1 MPPLSASIMTT
12 DSNYALPGL
21 RHALSLA
28 AALVLS
34 VVLPAQTPAHLPVET
49 LFAEAEISS
58 VQVSPDGNKLAFLTT
73 LASGKVGI
81 ALMHLDTGKIEPL
94 VGAKDENYE
103 GFFWKGSDWIVFGG
117 DIGGNESSALRSIS
131 LSKRKVVPLADS
143 YDERFADRA
152 NAAGIVD
159 ELKFAPHHLLVS
171 GPKSAGSFNGAIWKL
186 DIRTGERRSATGY
199 EPKADTQEIA
209 VDNSGVVR
217 ARSYLLGA
225 KAIFEV
231 RPTAE
236 DGFVK
241 VAEFPA
247 NEPKWSFR
255 RFAADNETLYLITN
269 DQTDTGALHTFNVRT
284 RQLSPVL
291 FHTPKGE
298 IGSVLLS
305 WDRSKFYGVSFETDK
320 VHYSFADQGR
330 ANLQQT
336 IDASLPGTHNTVT
349 SISEDEKV
357 VIVLASSD
365 RDPGTYYVLN
375 LRQPAL
381 KMIGKINSRIKPAD
395 MRPMEPIS
403 FQARD
408 GLTLHG
414 YLTRPA
420 GSEGK
425 PGPLI
430 INPHG
435 GPFGPRDQW
444 GFNRE
449 VQLLANR
456 GYAVLQVNYRGSGG
470 YGYSFQ
476 KAGQRE
482 WGGKMQDDLSDGV
495 KWAIAQGIADPDR
508 VAIYGASYGGYAALA
523 GVTFTPELYCCA
535 INYVGVSDL
544 NLITSWAKGR
554 AGRGNDMF
562 YREWVGDDKEY
573 KFSRSPV
580 NFVERIRVPTLHAYG
595 YNDPRVEIENWTRLE
610 PKLKQYGKTYEIIIQ
625 GDEGHGFRN
634 EAGRIGYYARLEAF
648 LGKYMGGG
656 NSSTR
661 LGPLKVLELPA
672 KEKKN

>member
-1 MPPLSASIMTT
+1 MPNPPHI
-12 DSNYALPGL
+12 
-21 RHALSLA
+21 ALSRLWQA
-28 AALVLS
+28 VCLTAVFAFPII
-34 VVLPAQTPAHLPVET
+34 LPAQIPARLPVEA
-49 LFAEAEISS
+49 LFAEPDISS
-58 VQVSPDGNKLAFLTT
+58 VQISPDGTKIAFLSTLTT
-73 LASGKVGI
+73 GKVGI
-81 ALMHLDTGKIEPL
+81 ALMHLDTGKVEPL

-103 GFFWKGSDWIVFGG
+103 GFFWKGNEWIVFGG

-131 LSKRKVVPLADS
+131 LSKRKVIELADS

-152 NAAGIVD
+152 NAASLIND
-159 ELKFAPHHLLVS
+159 LKFAPYHLLVA
-171 GPKSAGSFNGAIWKL
+171 GPKGRGSFYGAVWKL
-186 DIRTGERRSATGY
+186 DIRTGERRSAAGY
-199 EPKADTQEIA
+199 YPQEDTQDLA
-209 VDNSGVVR
+209 VDNNGVIR
-217 ARSYLLGA
+217 GRSYLLGD
-225 KAIFEV
+225 KVIFEV
-231 RPTAE
+231 RPTPE
-236 DGFVK
+236 DSFVK

-247 NEPKWSFR
+247 NDPKWSFR
-255 RFAADNETLYLITN
+255 NFAADNETLYLVTT

-298 IGSVLLS
+298 ISSVLLS

-320 VHYSFADQGR
+320 VSTSFADQGR
-330 ANLQQT
+330 ANLQGT
-336 IDASLPGTHNTVT
+336 IDASLPGTYNRIT

-357 VIVLASSD
+357 MVVLASSD

-381 KMIGKINSRIKPAD
+381 KMIGKVNSRIKPAD
-395 MRPMEPIS
+395 MRPMEPVT

-420 GSEGK
+420 GSEGN
-425 PGPLI
+425 PGSLI

-435 GPFGPRDQW
+435 GPFGPRDSW
-444 GFNRE
+444 GFNPE

-456 GYAVLQVNYRGSGG
+456 GYAVLQINYRGSGG

-482 WGGKMQDDLSDGV
+482 WGGKMQDDLTDGV
-495 KWAIAQGIADPDR
+495 KWAIAQGIADPNR
-508 VAIYGASYGGYAALA
+508 VAIYGGSYGGYAALV
-523 GVTFTPELYCCA
+523 GVTFTPDLYCCA

-562 YREWVGDDKEY
+562 YREWVGDDKDY
-573 KFSRSPV
+573 KSNRSPV

-595 YNDPRVEIENWTRLE
+595 YNDPRVEIEHWTRLE
-610 PKLKQYGKTYEIIIQ
+610 SKLKQFNKTYEIIIQ

-634 EAGRIGYYARLEAF
+634 EAGRVGYYARLEAF
-648 LGKYMGGG
+648 LAKHMQG
-656 NSSTR
+656 NKT
-661 LGPLKVLELPA
+661 A
-672 KEKKN
+672 KEKSN

>member
-1 MPPLSASIMTT
+1 MT
-12 DSNYALPGL
+12 
-21 RHALSLA
+21 
-28 AALVLS
+28 
-34 VVLPAQTPAHLPVET
+34 AQAVSRVPVEAF
-49 LFAEAEISS
+49 FAEADISS
-58 VQVSPDGNKLAFLTT
+58 VQVSPDGKSLAFLTT
-73 LASGKVGI
+73 LGTGKVGI
-81 ALMHLDTGKIEPL
+81 ALMHLDTGKVEPL

-103 GFFWKGSDWIVFGG
+103 GFFWKNSDWIVFGG

-131 LSKRKVVPLADS
+131 LSKRKVIALADS

-152 NAAGIVD
+152 NSAQIVD
-159 ELKFAPHHLLVS
+159 ELKLHPHHLLVS
-171 GPKSAGSFNGAIWKL
+171 GPKSQGSFNFALWKL
-186 DIRTGERRSATGY
+186 DIRTGERRPALGY
-199 EPKADTQEIA
+199 EPKEDTQEVA
-209 VDNSGVVR
+209 VDNNGVVR

-225 KAIFEV
+225 KTIYEV
-231 RPTAE
+231 RPSAE
-236 DGFVK
+236 EGFVK
-241 VAEFPA
+241 VAEFAA
-247 NEPKWSFR
+247 NDPKWSFR
-255 RFAADNETLYLITN
+255 RFAADNETLYLITS

-298 IGSVLLS
+298 IGSVLMS

-320 VHYSFADQGR
+320 VYYSFADQGR

-336 IDASLPGTHNTVT
+336 IDASLPGTHNVVA

-357 VIVLASSD
+357 VVVRASSD
-365 RDPGTYYVLN
+365 RDPGTYYLLN
-375 LRQPAL
+375 LRQPSL
-381 KMIGKINSRIKPAD
+381 KQIGKVNPRINPAE
-395 MRPMEPIS
+395 MRPMEPIT

-420 GSEGK
+420 GAEGK

-444 GFNRE
+444 GFNPE

-456 GYAVLQVNYRGSGG
+456 GYAVLQINYRGSGG
-470 YGYSFQ
+470 YGYSFM

-482 WGGKMQDDLSDGV
+482 WGGKMQDDLTDGV

-508 VAIYGASYGGYAALA
+508 VAIYGGSYGGYAALA

-544 NLITSWAKGR
+544 NLITSWARGR
-554 AGRGNDMF
+554 AGRGSDMF

-573 KFSRSPV
+573 KYNRSPV

-595 YNDPRVEIENWTRLE
+595 YNDPRVVIENWTRLE
-610 PKLKQYGKTYEIIIQ
+610 AKLKQYNKPYEIIIQ
-625 GDEGHGFRN
+625 GNEGHGFRN
-634 EAGRIGYYARLEAF
+634 EAGRIDYYARLEAF
-648 LGKYMGGG
+648 LAKHMDGK
-656 NSSTR
+656 NASTR
-661 LGPLKVLELPA
+661 LGPLKVLEMPA
-672 KEKKN
+672 KEKTN

>member
-1 MPPLSASIMTT
+1 MPNSPHIAFSRLWQAV
-12 DSNYALPGL
+12 
-21 RHALSLA
+21 SLTA
-28 AALVLS
+28 VF
-34 VVLPAQTPAHLPVET
+34 VFPITLPAQIPARLPVEA
-49 LFAEAEISS
+49 LFAEPDISS
-58 VQVSPDGNKLAFLTT
+58 VQISPDGTKIAFLSTLTT
-73 LASGKVGI
+73 GKVGI
-81 ALMHLDTGKIEPL
+81 ALMHLDTGKVEPL

-103 GFFWKGSDWIVFGG
+103 GFFWKGNEWIVFGG

-131 LSKRKVVPLADS
+131 LGKRKVIELADS

-152 NAAGIVD
+152 NAASLIND
-159 ELKFAPHHLLVS
+159 LKFAPYHLLVA
-171 GPKSAGSFNGAIWKL
+171 GPKSRGSFYGAVWKL
-186 DIRTGERRSATGY
+186 DIRTGERRSAAGY
-199 EPKADTQEIA
+199 YPQEDTQDLA
-209 VDNSGVVR
+209 VDNNGVIR
-217 ARSYLLGA
+217 GRSYLLGD
-225 KAIFEV
+225 KVIFEV
-231 RPTAE
+231 RPTPE
-236 DGFVK
+236 DSFVK

-247 NEPKWSFR
+247 NDPKWSFR
-255 RFAADNETLYLITN
+255 NFAADNETLYLVTT

-298 IGSVLLS
+298 ISSVLLS

-320 VHYSFADQGR
+320 VSNSFADQGR
-330 ANLQQT
+330 ANLQGT
-336 IDASLPGTHNTVT
+336 IDASLPGTYNRIT

-357 VIVLASSD
+357 MVVLASSD

-381 KMIGKINSRIKPAD
+381 KMIGKVNSRIKPAD
-395 MRPMEPIS
+395 MRPMEPVT

-420 GSEGK
+420 GSEGN
-425 PGPLI
+425 PGSLI

-435 GPFGPRDQW
+435 GPFGPRDSW
-444 GFNRE
+444 GFNPE

-456 GYAVLQVNYRGSGG
+456 GYAVLQINYRGSGG

-482 WGGKMQDDLSDGV
+482 WGGKMQDDLTDGV
-495 KWAIAQGIADPDR
+495 KWAIAQGIADPNR
-508 VAIYGASYGGYAALA
+508 VAIYGGSYGGYAALV
-523 GVTFTPELYCCA
+523 GVTFTPDLYCCA

-562 YREWVGDDKEY
+562 YREWVGDDKDY
-573 KFSRSPV
+573 KSNRSPV

-595 YNDPRVEIENWTRLE
+595 YNDPRVEIEHWTRLE
-610 PKLKQYGKTYEIIIQ
+610 SKLKQFNKTYEIIIQ

-634 EAGRIGYYARLEAF
+634 EAGRVGYYARLEAF
-648 LGKYMGGG
+648 LAKHMQG
-656 NSSTR
+656 NNT
-661 LGPLKVLELPA
+661 A
-672 KEKKN
+672 KEKSN

>member
-1 MPPLSASIMTT
+1 MPTQHHPSSCPAWRAISIAAILILSAVT
-12 DSNYALPGL
+12 
-21 RHALSLA
+21 
-28 AALVLS
+28 
-34 VVLPAQTPAHLPVET
+34 AQAVSRVPVEAF
-49 LFAEAEISS
+49 FAEADISS
-58 VQVSPDGNKLAFLTT
+58 VQVSPDGKSLAFLTT
-73 LASGKVGI
+73 LGTGKVGI
-81 ALMHLDTGKIEPL
+81 ALMHLDTGKVEPL

-103 GFFWKGSDWIVFGG
+103 GFFWKNSDWIVFGG

-131 LSKRKVVPLADS
+131 LSKRKVIALADS

-152 NAAGIVD
+152 NSAQIVD
-159 ELKFAPHHLLVS
+159 ELKLHPHHLLVS
-171 GPKSAGSFNGAIWKL
+171 GPKSQGSFNFSLWKL
-186 DIRTGERRSATGY
+186 DIRTGERRPALGY
-199 EPKADTQEIA
+199 EPKEDTQEVA
-209 VDNSGVVR
+209 VDNNGVVR

-225 KAIFEV
+225 KTIYEV
-231 RPTAE
+231 RPSAE
-236 DGFVK
+236 EGFVK
-241 VAEFPA
+241 VAEFAA
-247 NEPKWSFR
+247 NDPKWSFR
-255 RFAADNETLYLITN
+255 RFAADNETLYLITS

-298 IGSVLLS
+298 IGSVLMS

-320 VHYSFADQGR
+320 VYYSFADQGR

-336 IDASLPGTHNTVT
+336 IDASLPGTHNVVT

-357 VIVLASSD
+357 VVVRASSD
-365 RDPGTYYVLN
+365 RDPGTYYLLN
-375 LRQPAL
+375 LRQPSL
-381 KMIGKINSRIKPAD
+381 KQIGKVNPRINPAE
-395 MRPMEPIS
+395 MRPMEPIT

-420 GSEGK
+420 GAEGK

-444 GFNRE
+444 GFNPE

-456 GYAVLQVNYRGSGG
+456 GYAVLQINYRGSGG
-470 YGYSFQ
+470 YGYSFM

-482 WGGKMQDDLSDGV
+482 WGGKMQDDLTDGV

-508 VAIYGASYGGYAALA
+508 VAIYGGSYGGYAALA

-544 NLITSWAKGR
+544 NLITSWARGR
-554 AGRGNDMF
+554 AGRGSDMF

-573 KFSRSPV
+573 KYNRSPV

-595 YNDPRVEIENWTRLE
+595 YNDPRVVIENWTRLE
-610 PKLKQYGKTYEIIIQ
+610 AKLKQYNKPYEIIIQ
-625 GDEGHGFRN
+625 GNEGHGFRN
-634 EAGRIGYYARLEAF
+634 EAGRIDYYARLEAF
-648 LGKYMGGG
+648 LAKHMDGK
-656 NSSTR
+656 NASTR
-661 LGPLKVLELPA
+661 LGPLKVLEMPA
-672 KEKKN
+672 KEKTN

>member
-1 MPPLSASIMTT
+1 MPIPHHYASAILWRTLSVA
-12 DSNYALPGL
+12 AAF
-21 RHALSLA
+21 ALSL
-28 AALVLS
+28 
-34 VVLPAQTPAHLPVET
+34 VLPARAAPRVPVEAF
-49 LFAEAEISS
+49 FAEPDISS
-58 VQVSPDGNKLAFLTT
+58 VQVSPDGKSLAFLTT
-73 LASGKVGI
+73 LGTGKVGI
-81 ALMHLDTGKIEPL
+81 AMMNLATGEVKPL

-103 GFFWKGSDWIVFGG
+103 GFFWKNSDWIVFGG

-131 LSKRKVVPLADS
+131 LSKRKVIALADS

-152 NAAGIVD
+152 NSAQIVD
-159 ELKFAPHHLLVS
+159 ELKFHPHHLLVS
-171 GPKSAGSFNGAIWKL
+171 GPKSQGSYNFALWKL
-186 DIRTGERRSATGY
+186 DIRTGERRPALGY
-199 EPKADTQEIA
+199 EPKEDTQEVA
-209 VDNSGVVR
+209 VDNNGVIR
-217 ARSYLLGA
+217 ARSYLLGT
-225 KAIFEV
+225 KTIYEV
-231 RPTAE
+231 RPGAE
-236 DGFVK
+236 EGFVK
-241 VAEFPA
+241 VAEFEA
-247 NEPKWSFR
+247 NDPKWSFR
-255 RFAADNETLYLITN
+255 RFAADNETLYLVTS
-269 DQTDTGALHTFNVRT
+269 DRTDTGALHTFNVRT

-298 IGSVLLS
+298 ISSVLLS

-320 VHYSFADQGR
+320 VYYSFADQGR

-336 IDASLPGTHNTVT
+336 IDASLPGTHNVVT

-357 VIVLASSD
+357 VVVLATSD
-365 RDPGTYYVLN
+365 RDPGTYYLLN

-381 KMIGKINSRIKPAD
+381 KQIGKINARINPAE
-395 MRPMEPIS
+395 MRPMEPIT

-444 GFNRE
+444 GFNPE

-456 GYAVLQVNYRGSGG
+456 GYAVLQINYRGSGG

-482 WGGKMQDDLSDGV
+482 WGGKMQDDLTDAV
-495 KWAIAQGIADPDR
+495 KWAIAQGVADPNR
-508 VAIYGASYGGYAALA
+508 VAIYGGSYGGYAALA

-544 NLITSWAKGR
+544 NLITSWARGR
-554 AGRGNDMF
+554 AGRGSDMF

-573 KFSRSPV
+573 KFNRSPL

-595 YNDPRVEIENWTRLE
+595 YNDPRVVIENWTRLE
-610 PKLKQYGKTYEIIIQ
+610 SKLKQYNKPYEIIIQ

-648 LGKYMGGG
+648 LAKHMDGK
-656 NSSTR
+656 NPSTR
-661 LGPLKVLELPA
+661 LGPLKVLEMPA
-672 KEKKN
+672 KEKTN

>member
-1 MPPLSASIMTT
+1 MPTQHHPSSCPAWRAISIAAILILSAVT
-12 DSNYALPGL
+12 
-21 RHALSLA
+21 
-28 AALVLS
+28 
-34 VVLPAQTPAHLPVET
+34 AQAVSRVPVEAF
-49 LFAEAEISS
+49 FAEADISS
-58 VQVSPDGNKLAFLTT
+58 VQVSPDGKSLAFLTT
-73 LASGKVGI
+73 LGTGKVGI
-81 ALMHLDTGKIEPL
+81 ALMHLDTGKVEPL

-103 GFFWKGSDWIVFGG
+103 GFFWKNSDWIVFGG

-131 LSKRKVVPLADS
+131 LSKRKVIALADS

-152 NAAGIVD
+152 NSAQIVD
-159 ELKFAPHHLLVS
+159 ELKLHPHHLLVS
-171 GPKSAGSFNGAIWKL
+171 GPKSQGSFNFALWKL
-186 DIRTGERRSATGY
+186 DIRTGERRPAVGY
-199 EPKADTQEIA
+199 EPKEDTQEVA
-209 VDNSGVVR
+209 VDNNGVVR

-225 KAIFEV
+225 KTIYEV
-231 RPTAE
+231 RPRAE
-236 DGFVK
+236 EGFVK
-241 VAEFPA
+241 VAEFAA
-247 NEPKWSFR
+247 NDPKWSFR
-255 RFAADNETLYLITN
+255 RFAADNETLYLITS

-298 IGSVLLS
+298 IGSVLMS

-320 VHYSFADQGR
+320 VYYSFADQGR

-336 IDASLPGTHNTVT
+336 IDASLPGTHNVVT

-357 VIVLASSD
+357 VVVRASSD
-365 RDPGTYYVLN
+365 RDPGTYYLLN
-375 LRQPAL
+375 LRQPSL
-381 KMIGKINSRIKPAD
+381 KQIGKVNTRINPAE
-395 MRPMEPIS
+395 MRPMEPIT

-420 GSEGK
+420 GAEGK

-444 GFNRE
+444 GFNPE

-456 GYAVLQVNYRGSGG
+456 GYAVLQINYRGSGG
-470 YGYSFQ
+470 YGYSFM

-482 WGGKMQDDLSDGV
+482 WGGKMQDDLTDGV

-508 VAIYGASYGGYAALA
+508 VAIYGGSYGGYAALA

-544 NLITSWAKGR
+544 NLITSWARGR
-554 AGRGNDMF
+554 AGRGSDMF

-573 KFSRSPV
+573 KYNRSPV

-595 YNDPRVEIENWTRLE
+595 YNDPRVVIENWTRLE
-610 PKLKQYGKTYEIIIQ
+610 AKLKQYNKPYEIIIQ
-625 GDEGHGFRN
+625 GNEGHGFRN
-634 EAGRIGYYARLEAF
+634 EAGRIDYYARLEAF
-648 LGKYMGGG
+648 LAKHMDGK
-656 NSSTR
+656 NASTR
-661 LGPLKVLELPA
+661 LGPLKVLEMPA
-672 KEKKN
+672 KEKAN

>member
-1 MPPLSASIMTT
+1 M
-12 DSNYALPGL
+12 
-21 RHALSLA
+21 
-28 AALVLS
+28 
-34 VVLPAQTPAHLPVET
+34 PAQSVTRLPVDAFFTEPD
-49 LFAEAEISS
+49 ISS
-58 VQVSPDGNKLAFLTT
+58 VQVSPDGKSLAFLTT
-73 LASGKVGI
+73 LGTGKVGI
-81 ALMHLDTGKIEPL
+81 ALMHLDTGKVEPL

-103 GFFWKGSDWIVFGG
+103 GFFWKNSDWIVFGG

-131 LSKRKVVPLADS
+131 LSKRKVIQLADS
-143 YDERFADRA
+143 YDERVANRA
-152 NAAGIVD
+152 NFARIVD
-159 ELKFAPHHLLVS
+159 ELKFHPHHLLVS
-171 GPKSAGSFNGAIWKL
+171 GPKSQGSFNFAMWRL
-186 DIRTGERRSATGY
+186 DIRTGERRPATGY
-199 EPKADTQEIA
+199 EPKDDTQEVA
-209 VDNSGVVR
+209 VDNNGVVR
-217 ARSYLLGA
+217 ARSYLLGT
-225 KAIFEV
+225 KAVYEV
-231 RPTAE
+231 RPSADE
-236 DGFVK
+236 GFVK
-241 VAEFPA
+241 VAEFEA
-247 NEPKWSFR
+247 NDAKWSFR
-255 RFAADNETLYLITN
+255 RFAADNETLYLVTS
-269 DQTDTGALHTFNVRT
+269 DQTDTGALHTYNVRT

-298 IGSVLLS
+298 ISSVLLS

-320 VHYSFADQGR
+320 VYYSFADQGR

-336 IDASLPGTHNTVT
+336 IDASLPGTHNVVT

-357 VIVLASSD
+357 VVVLASSD
-365 RDPGTYYVLN
+365 RDPGTYYLLN

-381 KMIGKINSRIKPAD
+381 KLIGKVNARIDPKQ

-420 GSEGK
+420 GAEGK

-444 GFNRE
+444 GFNPE

-456 GYAVLQVNYRGSGG
+456 GYAVLQINYRGSGG
-470 YGYSFQ
+470 YGYSFM

-482 WGGKMQDDLSDGV
+482 WGGKMQDDLTDGV
-495 KWAIAQGIADPDR
+495 KWAIAQGIADPNR
-508 VAIYGASYGGYAALA
+508 VAIYGGSYGGYAALA

-544 NLITSWAKGR
+544 NLITSWARGR

-573 KFSRSPV
+573 KYNRSPL

-610 PKLKQYGKTYEIIIQ
+610 AKLKQYNKTYEIIIQ
-625 GDEGHGFRN
+625 GNEGHGFRN

-648 LGKYMGGG
+648 LAKHMDGK
-656 NSSTR
+656 NPSTW
-661 LGPLKVLELPA
+661 LGPLNVLELPA
-672 KEKKN
+672 KEKTN

>member
-1 MPPLSASIMTT
+1 MPTQH
-12 DSNYALPGL
+12 NYTSDTLWRILNIAVVLFLPTL
-21 RHALSLA
+21 
-28 AALVLS
+28 
-34 VVLPAQTPAHLPVET
+34 LPAQATPRLPVDAF
-49 LFAEAEISS
+49 FAEPDVSS
-58 VQVSPDGNKLAFLTT
+58 VQVSPDGKSLAFLTT
-73 LASGKVGI
+73 LGTGKVGI
-81 ALMHLDTGKIEPL
+81 ALMHLDTGKVEPL

-103 GFFWKGSDWIVFGG
+103 GFFWKNNDWIVFGG

-131 LSKRKVVPLADS
+131 LSKRKVIALADS

-152 NAAGIVD
+152 NSAQIVD
-159 ELKFAPHHLLVS
+159 ELKFYPHHLLVS
-171 GPKSAGSFNGAIWKL
+171 GPKSQGSYNFALWKL
-186 DIRTGERRSATGY
+186 DIRTGERRPAAGY
-199 EPKADTQEIA
+199 EPKEDTQEVA
-209 VDNSGVVR
+209 VDNNGVVR

-225 KAIFEV
+225 KTIYEV
-231 RPTAE
+231 RPSAE
-236 DGFVK
+236 EGFVK
-241 VAEFPA
+241 VAEFAA
-247 NEPKWSFR
+247 NDPKWSFR
-255 RFAADNETLYLITN
+255 RFAADNETLYLVTS

-320 VHYSFADQGR
+320 VYYGFADQGR

-336 IDASLPGTHNTVT
+336 IDASLPGTHNVVT

-357 VIVLASSD
+357 VVVRASSD
-365 RDPGTYYVLN
+365 RDPGTYYLLN
-375 LRQPAL
+375 LRLPAL
-381 KMIGKINSRIKPAD
+381 RQIGKVNARINPAE

-425 PGPLI
+425 SGPLI

-444 GFNRE
+444 GFNPE

-456 GYAVLQVNYRGSGG
+456 GYAVLQINYRGSGG

-482 WGGKMQDDLSDGV
+482 WGGKMQDDLTDGV
-495 KWAIAQGIADPDR
+495 KWAIAQGIADPNR
-508 VAIYGASYGGYAALA
+508 VAIYGGSYGGYAALA

-544 NLITSWAKGR
+544 NLITSWARGR
-554 AGRGNDMF
+554 AGRGSDMF

-573 KFSRSPV
+573 KFNRSPL

-595 YNDPRVEIENWTRLE
+595 YNDPRVVIENWTRLE
-610 PKLKQYGKTYEIIIQ
+610 TKLKQFNKPYEIIIQ
-625 GDEGHGFRN
+625 GNEGHGFRN

-648 LGKYMGGG
+648 LAKHMDGK
-656 NSSTR
+656 NPSTR
-661 LGPLKVLELPA
+661 LGPLKVLEMPV
-672 KEKKN
+672 KEKTN